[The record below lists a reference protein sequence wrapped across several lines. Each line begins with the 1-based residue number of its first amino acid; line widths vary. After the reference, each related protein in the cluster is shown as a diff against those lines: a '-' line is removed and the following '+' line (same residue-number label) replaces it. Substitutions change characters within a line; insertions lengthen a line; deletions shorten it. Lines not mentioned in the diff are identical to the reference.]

1 MRTAAA
7 LLPVL
12 AAGALWAGVAISK
25 LALGAPVLPAADA
38 VSVTVLDREERLLR
52 AFTTPEGRWR
62 LPVAVDDVDAR
73 YLAMLLA
80 FEDKRFWSHGGV
92 DVQALLRAASQLV
105 GEQRIVSGG
114 STLTMQVARLLDER
128 FERSARSKLAQIVRA
143 LQIEER
149 LSKPEILRLYL
160 TLAPFGGNI
169 EGVRA
174 ASLAYFG
181 KEPRRLSIGEAAL
194 LVALPQSP
202 ETRRP
207 DRHPDAARRART
219 RVLDR
224 AVAAGIVTREEA
236 ERARL
241 EPVPTARRPF
251 PMLAPH
257 LAEAEHN
264 AAPATTIHRLTI
276 DRDLQRALEAL
287 AEEHARLVGSRLSAA
302 IVVADHLS
310 GEVLARVGS
319 AGYLDDSRF
328 GAVDMAAAV
337 RSPGSTLKP
346 LIYGLSFELGL
357 AHPETL
363 IEDRPT
369 RFGSYRPENFDE
381 AFHGTVSVREALARS
396 LNVPAVKVLEAVG
409 PGRLV
414 GRMQQAGIET
424 RLPQGSEPSLAV
436 ALGGIGTTLVDLTEL
451 YVALARGGESIRL
464 THRRL
469 DARPAPGASERKTR
483 LLGAIAAWQVTD
495 ILKDAPPPASARG
508 GRIAYKTGTSY
519 GYRDAWAIGYDGRH
533 TVAVWIG
540 RPDAASTPGLMGRS
554 AAAPLLFDSFGRL
567 GERRAPLA
575 PPPRGAGRIAAA
587 DLPVPLKR
595 FGADRQA
602 GPEGPYLDPPVAI
615 TFPPDR
621 AELEIEASGPDP
633 ILLRAAGGALPLTWL
648 VDGAP
653 IGSDPRRREVL
664 WQPAGAGFARLSVID
679 AKGRSDRVTVRLK

>member
-1 MRTAAA
+1 
-7 LLPVL
+7 VL
-12 AAGALWAGVAISK
+12 AAGTVWAGIAIGK
-25 LALGAPVLPAADA
+25 RVLGPPAIPAADA
-38 VSVTVLDREERLLR
+38 VSVTVVDREDRLLR
-52 AFTTPEGRWR
+52 AFTTAEGRWR
-62 LPVAVDDVDAR
+62 LPVAAEDVDAR

-92 DVQALLRAASQLV
+92 DVRALLRAASQLV
-105 GEQRIVSGG
+105 GERRIVSGG

-128 FERSARSKLAQIVRA
+128 FERSARSKLAQVVRA
-143 LQIEER
+143 LQLEER
-149 LSKPEILRLYL
+149 LSKAEILRLYL

-207 DRHPDAARRART
+207 DRHPDAARRARA

-224 AVAAGIVTREEA
+224 AVATGIVSREEA
-236 ERARL
+236 DRARN
-241 EPVPTARRPF
+241 EPVPTARQPF

-257 LAEAEHN
+257 LSEAERD
-264 AAPATTIHRLTI
+264 AAPSTTIHRLTL
-276 DRDLQRALEAL
+276 DRDLQRALETL
-287 AEEHARLVGSRLSAA
+287 AEQHARLVGSRLSAA
-302 IVVADHLS
+302 MVVADHLS

-319 AGYLDDSRF
+319 AGYLDATRF

-346 LIYGLSFELGL
+346 LIYGLAFELGL

-369 RFGSYRPENFDE
+369 RFGNYRPENFDE
-381 AFHGTVSVREALARS
+381 AFHGTVTVREALARS

-414 GRMQQAGIET
+414 GRMRQAGIDT
-424 RLPQGSEPSLAV
+424 RLPEASEPSLAV
-436 ALGGIGTTLVDLTEL
+436 ALGGIGTTLGELAEL
-451 YVALARGGESIRL
+451 YAGLARGGEPIRL
-464 THRRL
+464 THRRGESRP
-469 DARPAPGASERKTR
+469 RPASPERKTR
-483 LLGAIAAWQVTD
+483 LLGATAAWQVTD

-533 TVAVWIG
+533 TIAVWIG
-540 RPDAASTPGLMGRS
+540 RPDAASTPGLMGRG
-554 AAAPLLFDSFGRL
+554 AAAPLLFDAFGRL
-567 GERRAPLA
+567 GERRAPL
-575 PPPRGAGRIAAA
+575 PPPPHGAGRVAAA
-587 DLPVPLKR
+587 DLPSPLKR
-595 FGADRQA
+595 FGADRPSD
-602 GPEGPYLDPPVAI
+602 PEGPYLDPPVSIA
-615 TFPPDR
+615 FPPDR

-633 ILLRAAGGALPLTWL
+633 VLLKAAGGALPLTWL

-653 IGSDPRRREVL
+653 ISSDPRRREAM